1 MLIREIAWRD
11 PADAFAV
18 FADDRHVAWLDSAG
32 PASERSRTSYLAV
45 DPFRVVQADA
55 DRVTL
60 DGRTVALDPFAALA
74 AELARFPLTVGGA
87 PLPFIGGA
95 VGFLGYELACHLED
109 VPRKTAGALAIPD
122 MVFGFYD
129 VMLAFDHWQ
138 RRAWLLSSGL
148 PETRQDARRRRGA
161 KRAEWLLQRL
171 EAAPA
176 RAAGTVPMLA
186 WRRETTR
193 ADYQQAVARVLDYIG
208 AGDIYQAN
216 YTTRFLAAR
225 PPDLHSADL
234 YAVIRRTN
242 PAPFA
247 AYLDCGERLA
257 IASASPER
265 FIQLAASGRI
275 ESRPIKGT
283 RARGVSPEANSAL
296 SAELQGSAKDRAE
309 NLMIVDL
316 LRNDIGR
323 VAAIGSVRVPKLAAI
338 ESFASVHHLVS
349 AIEGQLRPGLGP
361 VDLLRATFPGGS
373 ITGAPKIR
381 AMQIIAELES
391 SARGP
396 YCGAIAWIGFDGA
409 MDSSIVIR
417 TVTVTPETIAVQAG
431 GGIVWDSDPA
441 EEFAEMMVKV
451 GPLLRALGPEPA

>member
-11 PADAFAV
+11 PADAFAA

-32 PASERSRTSYLAV
+32 PPSARSRTSYLAMA
-45 DPFRVVQADA
+45 PFQVLQASG
-55 DRVTL
+55 DRVTV
-60 DGRTVALDPFAALA
+60 DGTAVALDPFAALA
-74 AELARFPLTVGGA
+74 AELARFRVQAAEA
-87 PLPFIGGA
+87 PVAFIGGA
-95 VGFLGYELACHLED
+95 VGFLAYELGRHLED
-109 VPRKTAGALAIPD
+109 LPRKTTGALDIPD
-122 MVFGFYD
+122 MAFGFYD
-129 VMLAFDHWQ
+129 LLLAFDHQQ

-148 PETRQDARRRRGA
+148 PET
-161 KRAEWLLQRL
+161 E
-171 EAAPA
+171 APA
-176 RAAGTVPMLA
+176 RDRRGETRAAWLLHRLDATPKRPPAPVPPLA
-186 WRRETTR
+186 WQRETPR
-193 ADYQQAVARVLDYIG
+193 AEYETAVARVLGYIG

-216 YTTRFLAAR
+216 YTTRFLARR
-225 PPDLHSADL
+225 PPGLRPAHL
-234 YAVIRRTN
+234 YAAIRRAN
-242 PAPFA
+242 PAPFG

-265 FIQLAASGRI
+265 FIQLSAGGRI

-283 RARGVSPEANSAL
+283 RARGRSPEADSAL
-296 SAELQGSAKDRAE
+296 SAELQGSEKDRAE

-316 LRNDIGR
+316 LRNDISR
-323 VAAIGSVRVPKLAAI
+323 VAEIGSVRVPKLAAI

-381 AMQIIAELES
+381 AMQIIAELE
-391 SARGP
+391 AAPRGP
-396 YCGAIAWIGFDGA
+396 YCGAVAWIGWDSA

-417 TVTVTPETIAVQAG
+417 TVTVTRETVAMQAG

-441 EEFAEMMVKV
+441 EEFAEMMVKAR
-451 GPLLRALGPEPA
+451 PLLRALGAEPE